1 MQVTSQDIEWMTRA
15 LRLAA
20 RGLYTTT
27 PNPRVG
33 CVIVNNGQVVGEGA
47 HLKAGEPHAE
57 VHALRAAGEQA
68 RGATAYVTLE
78 PCSHFGRTPPCA
90 DALVNAGVS
99 RVVVAMQDPNPLVAG
114 NGIARLQAQG
124 IAVTV
129 GVCEAQALA
138 LNPGFILRMT
148 QQRPYVRLK
157 VAASLDGRTAL
168 ANGDS
173 QWITSPAARRDV
185 HHWRAQSCAI
195 ITGIA
200 SILKDDSSLTVR
212 EVKTP
217 RQPLRVIVDSQLRI
231 PIDAKVLQDGNA
243 LVAYAQGDAAKM
255 EMLQVMGV
263 RTLQAPNA
271 QGQVDLAVLMQA
283 LTALPCNEVLIE
295 AGATLS
301 GAFLQSG
308 LVDELLLYYAPKLM
322 GHTARGMFALP
333 ELTQMSAVRD
343 LQILDVRQFGQDL
356 RIQAKLQP

>member
-129 GVCEAQALA
+129 GVCETQARA
-138 LNPGFILRMT
+138 LNPGFIQRMT

-168 ANGDS
+168 ANGHS
-173 QWITSPAARRDV
+173 QWITSAAARKDV

-195 ITGIA
+195 VTGIA
-200 SILKDDSSLTVR
+200 SILQDDSSLTVR
-212 EVKTP
+212 DVNTL

-243 LVAYAQGDAAKM
+243 LVAYAQGDAAKL

-271 QGQVDLAVLMQA
+271 QGQVDLAALMQA

-295 AGATLS
+295 AGATLN
-301 GAFLQSG
+301 GAFMQSG

-322 GHTARGMFALP
+322 GHSARGMFALP
-333 ELTQMSAVRD
+333 ALAQMSDVRD
-343 LQILDVRQFGQDL
+343 LNILDVRQFGQDI
-356 RIQAKLQP
+356 RIQAKF

>member
-15 LRLAA
+15 LRLGA

-33 CVIVNNGQVVGEGA
+33 CVIVSNGQVVGEGA

-57 VHALRAAGEQA
+57 VHALRAAAEQA

-129 GVCEAQALA
+129 GVCEAQARA
-138 LNPGFILRMT
+138 LNPGFIQRMT

-168 ANGDS
+168 ANGHS
-173 QWITSPAARRDV
+173 QWITSAAARKDV

-195 ITGIA
+195 VTGIA
-200 SILKDDSSLTVR
+200 SILQDDSSLTVR
-212 EVKTP
+212 DVNTP

-243 LVAYAQGDAAKM
+243 LVAYAQGDAAKL
-255 EMLQVMGV
+255 EILQVMGV

-271 QGQVDLAVLMQA
+271 QGQVDLAALMQT

-295 AGATLS
+295 AGATLN
-301 GAFLQSG
+301 GAFLQSRY
-308 LVDELLLYYAPKLM
+308 VDELLLYYAPKLM

-343 LQILDVRQFGQDL
+343 LNMLDVRQFGQDL

>member
-33 CVIVNNGQVVGEGA
+33 CVIVSNGQLVGEGA

-57 VHALRAAGEQA
+57 VHALRTAGEQA

-114 NGIARLQAQG
+114 NGIERLQAQG

-129 GVCEAQALA
+129 GVCEAQARA
-138 LNPGFILRMT
+138 LNPGFIQRMT
-148 QQRPYVRLK
+148 QQRSYVRLK

-168 ANGDS
+168 ANGHS
-173 QWITSPAARRDV
+173 QWITSAAARKDV

-195 ITGIA
+195 VTGIA
-200 SILKDDSSLTVR
+200 SILQDDSSLTVR
-212 EVKTP
+212 DVNTP

-231 PIDAKVLQDGNA
+231 PIDARVLQDGNA
-243 LVAYAQGDAAKM
+243 LVAYAQGDAAKL

-295 AGATLS
+295 AGATLN
-301 GAFLQSG
+301 GAFMQSG

-333 ELTQMSAVRD
+333 ALAQMSDVRD
-343 LQILDVRQFGQDL
+343 LNILDVRQFGQDI
-356 RIQAKLQP
+356 RIQAKFQF

>member
-33 CVIVNNGQVVGEGA
+33 CVIVSNGQVVGEGA

-90 DALVNAGVS
+90 DALVNAGIS

-124 IAVTV
+124 ITVTV
-129 GVCEAQALA
+129 GVCEAQARA
-138 LNPGFILRMT
+138 LNPGFIQRMT

-173 QWITSPAARRDV
+173 QWITSTAARKDV

-195 ITGIA
+195 VTGIA

-231 PIDAKVLQDGNA
+231 PIDARVLQDGNA
-243 LVAYAQGDAAKM
+243 LVAYAQGDAAKL

-271 QGQVDLAVLMQA
+271 QGQVDLAALMQA

-295 AGATLS
+295 AGATLN
-301 GAFLQSG
+301 GAFMQSG

-322 GHTARGMFALP
+322 GHTARGMFDLPALA
-333 ELTQMSAVRD
+333 QMSDVRD
-343 LQILDVRQFGQDL
+343 LNILDVRQFGQDI
-356 RIQAKLQP
+356 RIQAKFQF